1 MPADS
6 VPSTLFDTRVLEHLA
21 CPVCFG
27 ALQLAP
33 VGQIV
38 CAECRRTY
46 PFVDNI
52 PVLIP
57 DRAVEPR

>member
-6 VPSTLFDTRVLEHLA
+6 VPSTLFDARVLEHLA

-27 ALQLAP
+27 TLQLTPAS
-33 VGQIV
+33 QIV
-38 CAECRRTY
+38 CVECRRTY
-46 PFVDNI
+46 PLVDGI

-57 DRAVEPR
+57 DRAVEPK